1 MLKYFIL
8 QARPW
13 RGLTCNINNFF
24 QTGVGF
30 ICLYAS
36 CMYIIITSYN
46 VFISLYLVNPWEF
59 VFVFRCSHNDKKKK
73 ISYHRHPTL
82 INRKLKGQFIHRGED
97 SVACENRS
105 VTSYWKSETLMR
117 SRWRHQGFLELS
129 WDGLAGTLG
138 NKLGP
143 WGSKD
148 EGAQQAGYLLN
159 DANAS
164 WELWDAAFAKL
175 DSSERLKVKLSQA
188 LMLWFWLL
196 LS

>member
-8 QARPW
+8 QACPW
-13 RGLTCNINNFF
+13 RGLTCVIIIFFF

-30 ICLYAS
+30 LCQYALR
-36 CMYIIITSYN
+36 MYITITSYD
-46 VFISLYLVNPWEF
+46 VFISLYLVNPLEF
-59 VFVFRCSHNDKKKK
+59 VFIFRCSHNDKKK
-73 ISYHRHPTL
+73 SCYHRHPTL
-82 INRKLKGQFIHRGED
+82 TNRKLKGQFIHHGED
-97 SVACENRS
+97 SVASENRS
-105 VTSYWKSETLMR
+105 VTTYWKSETLMR
-117 SRWRHQGFLELS
+117 SRWHHQGFLELS
-129 WDGLAGTLG
+129 WDGLSGTLG
-138 NKLGP
+138 DKLGP
-143 WGSKD
+143 RSSKD

-175 DSSERLKVKLSQA
+175 DSTERLKVELSQA